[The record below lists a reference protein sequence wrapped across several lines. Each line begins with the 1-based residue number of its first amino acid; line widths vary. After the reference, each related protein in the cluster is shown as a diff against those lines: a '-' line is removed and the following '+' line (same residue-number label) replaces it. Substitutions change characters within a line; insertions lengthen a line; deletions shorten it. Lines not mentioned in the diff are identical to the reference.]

1 VAALL
6 EIAIRTIG
14 LTKRFGELTAVDH
27 VSFEVRRGEIFG
39 FLGPNG
45 AGKTTTIRMLTT
57 LLKPTE
63 GTAEVWGHDI
73 LKERD
78 AVRRSIGIVF
88 QDPSLDDLLTGREN
102 LDFHGRIYGIP
113 KAERNRRI
121 KDLLELA
128 QLSERA
134 DDLVRTYSGGMRR
147 RLEIARGLMHHP
159 KVLFLDEPTLGL
171 DPQTRRAVWSY
182 IQRMNKEEEVTI
194 FLTTHYMEEA
204 DYLCDR
210 IAIIDYGKIVALDT
224 PEKLKSRIGG
234 EVVYLKISEVNQKIL
249 KKISEED
256 FVQDIRMLR
265 EGFILTVKNGQRA
278 VPRLIEAATQ
288 LGVTVEECSIHM
300 PNLEDVFLHY
310 TGRRIRDVSGEKP
323 AFRAMGMRRMRRR

>member
-1 VAALL
+1 M
-6 EIAIRTIG
+6 EIAIKTVD
-14 LTKRFGELTAVDH
+14 LTKKFDELTAVDH
-27 VSFEVRRGEIFG
+27 VSFEVWQGEIFG

-63 GTAEVWGHDI
+63 GTAKVWGHDI
-73 LKERD
+73 MKERD
-78 AVRRSIGIVF
+78 AVRKSIGIVF
-88 QDPSLDDLLTGREN
+88 QEPSLDDLLTGKEN

-113 KAERNRRI
+113 KAERERRI
-121 KDLLELA
+121 KELLELA

-182 IQRMNKEEEVTI
+182 IQRMNKDEEVTI

-204 DYLCDR
+204 DHLCER
-210 IAIIDYGKIVALDT
+210 IAIIDYGRIVAMDT

-234 EVVYLKISEVNQKIL
+234 EVVHLKTSEINQKIM
-249 KKISEED
+249 KKLSEED
-256 FVQDIRMLR
+256 FVQDIRMIR
-265 EGFILTVKNGQRA
+265 EGFVLTVKNGQRA

-288 LGVTVEECSIHM
+288 LGVTVEECSIHT

-310 TGRRIRDVSGEKP
+310 TGRRIREESSEKP

>member
-1 VAALL
+1 MTTSL
-6 EIAIRTIG
+6 EIAVRTVG

-57 LLKPTE
+57 LLRPTE

-102 LDFHGRIYGIP
+102 LEFHGRIYGIP

-121 KDLLELA
+121 KELLELA
-128 QLSERA
+128 QLSEKA
-134 DDLVRTYSGGMRR
+134 NDLVRTYSGGMRR
-147 RLEIARGLMHHP
+147 RLEITRGLMHHP

-171 DPQTRRAVWSY
+171 DPQTRRAVWRY
-182 IQRMNKEEEVTI
+182 IQRMNKDEEVTI

-210 IAIIDYGKIVALDT
+210 IAIIDYGKIVVLDT
-224 PEKLKSRIGG
+224 PEKLKSYIGG
-234 EVVYLKISEVNQKIL
+234 EVVHLKTSETNQKIMEKL
-249 KKISEED
+249 SEED
-256 FVQDIRMLR
+256 FVQDIRMFR
-265 EGFILTVKNGQRA
+265 EGFVLTVKNGQRA

-288 LGVTVEECSIHM
+288 LGVTVEECSIHR

-310 TGRRIRDVSGEKP
+310 TGRRIREESGEKL

>member
-1 VAALL
+1 M
-6 EIAIRTIG
+6 EIAIRTVG

-63 GTAEVWGHDI
+63 GTAEVWRYDI

-78 AVRRSIGIVF
+78 AVRKSIGIVF

-102 LDFHGRIYGIP
+102 LEFHGRIYGIP
-113 KAERNRRI
+113 KTERKRRI
-121 KDLLELA
+121 KELLELA

-182 IQRMNKEEEVTI
+182 IQRMNKDEAVTI

-224 PEKLKSRIGG
+224 PEKLKSHIGG
-234 EVVYLKISEVNQKIL
+234 EVVYLKTSERNTRVLEKL
-249 KKISEED
+249 SKED

-288 LGVTVEECSIHM
+288 LGVTVEECSIHKT
-300 PNLEDVFLHY
+300 NLEDVFLHY
-310 TGRRIRDVSGEKP
+310 TGRRIREESSEKF
-323 AFRAMGMRRMRRR
+323 AFRARGMRRMRMR

>member
-1 VAALL
+1 MTASL
-6 EIAIRTIG
+6 EIAIKTVD
-14 LTKRFGELTAVDH
+14 LTKKFDELTAVDH
-27 VSFEVRRGEIFG
+27 VSFEVWQGEIFG

-63 GTAEVWGHDI
+63 GTAKVWGYDI
-73 LKERD
+73 MKERD
-78 AVRRSIGIVF
+78 AVRKSIGIVF
-88 QDPSLDDLLTGREN
+88 QEPSLDDLLTGKEN

-113 KAERNRRI
+113 KAERERRI
-121 KDLLELA
+121 KELLELA

-182 IQRMNKEEEVTI
+182 IQRMNKDEEVTI

-204 DYLCDR
+204 DHLCER
-210 IAIIDYGKIVALDT
+210 IAIIDYGRIVAMDT

-234 EVVYLKISEVNQKIL
+234 EVVHLKTSEINQKIM
-249 KKISEED
+249 KKLSEED
-256 FVQDIRMLR
+256 FVQDIRMIR
-265 EGFILTVKNGQRA
+265 EGFVLTVKNGQRA

-288 LGVTVEECSIHM
+288 LGVTVEECSIHT

-310 TGRRIRDVSGEKP
+310 TGRRIREESSEKP

>member
-1 VAALL
+1 MTASL
-6 EIAIRTIG
+6 EIAVRTVG
-14 LTKRFGELTAVDH
+14 LTKRFGELIAVDH

-78 AVRRSIGIVF
+78 AVRRSLGIVF

-102 LDFHGRIYGIP
+102 LEFHGRIYGIP
-113 KAERNRRI
+113 KAERERRI
-121 KDLLELA
+121 KELLELA

-182 IQRMNKEEEVTI
+182 IQRMNKDEEVTI

-204 DYLCDR
+204 DHLCER
-210 IAIIDYGKIVALDT
+210 IAIIDYGRIVA
-224 PEKLKSRIGG
+224 
-234 EVVYLKISEVNQKIL
+234 
-249 KKISEED
+249 
-256 FVQDIRMLR
+256 
-265 EGFILTVKNGQRA
+265 
-278 VPRLIEAATQ
+278 
-288 LGVTVEECSIHM
+288 
-300 PNLEDVFLHY
+300 
-310 TGRRIRDVSGEKP
+310 
-323 AFRAMGMRRMRRR
+323 

>member
-1 VAALL
+1 VTASL
-6 EIAIRTIG
+6 EIAIKTVD
-14 LTKRFGELTAVDH
+14 LTKKFDELTAVDH
-27 VSFEVRRGEIFG
+27 VSFEVWQGEIFG

-63 GTAEVWGHDI
+63 GTAKVWGYDI
-73 LKERD
+73 MKERD
-78 AVRRSIGIVF
+78 AVRKSIGIVF
-88 QDPSLDDLLTGREN
+88 QEPSLDDLLTGKEN

-113 KAERNRRI
+113 KAERERRI
-121 KDLLELA
+121 KELLELA

-182 IQRMNKEEEVTI
+182 IQRMNKDEEVTI

-204 DYLCDR
+204 DHLCER
-210 IAIIDYGKIVALDT
+210 IAIIDYGRIVAMDT

-234 EVVYLKISEVNQKIL
+234 EVVHLKTSETNQKIM
-249 KKISEED
+249 KKLSEED
-256 FVQDIRMLR
+256 FVQDIRMFR
-265 EGFILTVKNGQRA
+265 EGFVLTVKNGQRA

-288 LGVTVEECSIHM
+288 LGVTVEECSIHT

-310 TGRRIRDVSGEKP
+310 TGRRIREESSEKP

>member
-1 VAALL
+1 M
-6 EIAIRTIG
+6 EIAVRTVG

-57 LLKPTE
+57 LLRPTE

-102 LDFHGRIYGIP
+102 LEFHGRIYGIP

-121 KDLLELA
+121 KELLELA
-128 QLSERA
+128 QLSEKA
-134 DDLVRTYSGGMRR
+134 NDLVRTYSGGMRR
-147 RLEIARGLMHHP
+147 RLEITRGLMHHP

-171 DPQTRRAVWSY
+171 DPQTRRAVWRY
-182 IQRMNKEEEVTI
+182 IQRMNKDEEVTI

-210 IAIIDYGKIVALDT
+210 IAIIDYGKIVVLDT
-224 PEKLKSRIGG
+224 PEKLKSYIGG
-234 EVVYLKISEVNQKIL
+234 EVVHLKTSETNQKIMEKL
-249 KKISEED
+249 SEED
-256 FVQDIRMLR
+256 FVQDIRMFR
-265 EGFILTVKNGQRA
+265 EGFVLTVKNGQRA

-288 LGVTVEECSIHM
+288 LGVTVEECSIHR

-310 TGRRIRDVSGEKP
+310 TGRRIREESGEKL

>member
-1 VAALL
+1 L
-6 EIAIRTIG
+6 EIAVRTVG

-57 LLKPTE
+57 LLRPTE

-102 LDFHGRIYGIP
+102 LEFHGRIYGIP

-121 KDLLELA
+121 KELLELA
-128 QLSERA
+128 QLSEKA
-134 DDLVRTYSGGMRR
+134 NDLVRTYSGGMRR
-147 RLEIARGLMHHP
+147 RLEITRGLMHHP

-171 DPQTRRAVWSY
+171 DPQTRRAVWRY
-182 IQRMNKEEEVTI
+182 IQRMNKDEEVTI

-210 IAIIDYGKIVALDT
+210 IAIIDYGKIVVLDT
-224 PEKLKSRIGG
+224 PEKLKSYIGG
-234 EVVYLKISEVNQKIL
+234 EVVHLKTSETNQKIMEKL
-249 KKISEED
+249 SEED
-256 FVQDIRMLR
+256 FVQDIRMFR
-265 EGFILTVKNGQRA
+265 EGFVLTVKNGQRA

-288 LGVTVEECSIHM
+288 LGVTVEECSIHR

-310 TGRRIRDVSGEKP
+310 TGRRIREESGEKL

>member
-1 VAALL
+1 L
-6 EIAIRTIG
+6 EIAVRTVG

-57 LLKPTE
+57 LLRPTE

-102 LDFHGRIYGIP
+102 LEFHGRIYGIP

-121 KDLLELA
+121 KELLELA
-128 QLSERA
+128 QLSEKA
-134 DDLVRTYSGGMRR
+134 NDLVRTYSGGMRR
-147 RLEIARGLMHHP
+147 RLEITRGLMHHP

-171 DPQTRRAVWSY
+171 DPQTRRAVWRY
-182 IQRMNKEEEVTI
+182 IQRMNKDEEVTI

-210 IAIIDYGKIVALDT
+210 IAIIDYGKIVVLDT
-224 PEKLKSRIGG
+224 PEKLKSYIGG
-234 EVVYLKISEVNQKIL
+234 EVVHLDTSEINQKIMEKL
-249 KKISEED
+249 SEED
-256 FVQDIRMLR
+256 FVQDIRMFR
-265 EGFILTVKNGQRA
+265 EGFVLTVKNGQRA

-288 LGVTVEECSIHM
+288 LGVTVEECSIHR

-310 TGRRIRDVSGEKP
+310 TGRRIREESGEKL

>member
-1 VAALL
+1 L
-6 EIAIRTIG
+6 EIAVRTVD
-14 LTKRFGELTAVDH
+14 LTKKFGDLIAVDH

-73 LKERD
+73 RKERD
-78 AVRRSIGIVF
+78 AVRKSIGIVF

-102 LDFHGRIYGIP
+102 LEFHGRIYGIP

-121 KDLLELA
+121 KELLELA

-134 DDLVRTYSGGMRR
+134 NDLVQTYSGGMRR

-171 DPQTRRAVWSY
+171 DPQTRRAIWRYV
-182 IQRMNKEEEVTI
+182 QRMNKDEEVTI

-210 IAIIDYGKIVALDT
+210 IAIIDHGKIVALDT
-224 PEKLKSRIGG
+224 PEKLKSHIGG
-234 EVVYLKISEVNQKIL
+234 EIVSLKISERNPRVL
-249 KKISEED
+249 KKLSEEE
-256 FVQDIRMLR
+256 FVQDIKMLG
-265 EGFILTVKNGQRA
+265 EGLILTVKNGQRA

-288 LGVTVEECSIHM
+288 LGVTVEECSIHT

-310 TGRRIRDVSGEKP
+310 TGRRIREASAEKP
-323 AFRAMGMRRMRRR
+323 IFRAMGMRRMRRR

>member
-1 VAALL
+1 M

-14 LTKRFGELTAVDH
+14 LTKRFSELTAVDH

-57 LLKPTE
+57 LLKPSE

-78 AVRRSIGIVF
+78 AVRKSIGIVF

-102 LDFHGRIYGIP
+102 LEFHGRIYGIP
-113 KAERNRRI
+113 KAERKRRI

-182 IQRMNKEEEVTI
+182 IQRMNKDEEVTI

-204 DYLCDR
+204 DHLCER
-210 IAIIDYGKIVALDT
+210 IAIIDYGRIVAMDT

-234 EVVYLKISEVNQKIL
+234 EVVHLKTSEINQKIM
-249 KKISEED
+249 KKLSEED
-256 FVQDIRMLR
+256 FVQDIRMIR
-265 EGFILTVKNGQRA
+265 EGFVLTVKNGQRA

-288 LGVTVEECSIHM
+288 LGVTVEECSIHT

-310 TGRRIRDVSGEKP
+310 TGRRIREESSEKP

>member
-1 VAALL
+1 M
-6 EIAIRTIG
+6 EIAIKTVD
-14 LTKRFGELTAVDH
+14 LTKKFDELTAVDH
-27 VSFEVRRGEIFG
+27 VSFEVWQGEIFG

-63 GTAEVWGHDI
+63 GTAKVWGYDI
-73 LKERD
+73 MKERD
-78 AVRRSIGIVF
+78 AVRKSIGIVF
-88 QDPSLDDLLTGREN
+88 QEPSLDDLLTGKEN
-102 LDFHGRIYGIP
+102 LDFHGRIYGMP
-113 KAERNRRI
+113 KAERERRI
-121 KDLLELA
+121 KELLELA

-182 IQRMNKEEEVTI
+182 IQRMNKDEEVTI

-204 DYLCDR
+204 DHLCER
-210 IAIIDYGKIVALDT
+210 IAIIDYGRIVAMDT

-234 EVVYLKISEVNQKIL
+234 EVVHLKTSETNPKIM
-249 KKISEED
+249 KKLSEED
-256 FVQDIRMLR
+256 FVQDIRMIR
-265 EGFILTVKNGQRA
+265 EGFVLTVKNGQRA

-288 LGVTVEECSIHM
+288 LGVTVEECSIHT

-310 TGRRIRDVSGEKP
+310 TGRRIREESSEKP